1 MLATTLTRALACLQ
15 GMTTKLLHSLNMSL
29 WPSPRNANKIIMLAH
44 LSSFKASNFH
54 FPSSN
59 SSSNRF
65 MATFPEISCTRF
77 QNKTFNLCFRYHKHV
92 LLYSS
97 VNLSSIWTVK
107 KCFAR
112 ISLVFPNT
120 NYNLPFYLAFQTWL
134 NNFTISFTRV
144 LLPSTSIGHNP
155 P

>member
-1 MLATTLTRALACLQ
+1 
-15 GMTTKLLHSLNMSL
+15 MSL
-29 WPSPRNANKIIMLAH
+29 CKSPKECQQNYYAR

-65 MATFPEISCTRF
+65 MARFPEISCTRF
-77 QNKTFNLCFRYHKHV
+77 QNKTFNLCLKHYKHV

-97 VNLSSIWTVK
+97 VNLSSIWPVK
-107 KCFAR
+107 KCFTR
-112 ISLVFPNT
+112 ISLVLPNT

-134 NNFTISFTRV
+134 NNFTISFARV
-144 LLPSTSIGHNP
+144 PLPSTSIGHNP